1 MYIKIY
7 NFILRVIDLAKFN
20 NFIFF
25 KINYLFNQKMMKM
38 NNHKEVI

>member
-20 NFIFF
+20 NFIFLKLIIYLI
-25 KINYLFNQKMMKM
+25 KI
-38 NNHKEVI
+38 